1 MSGRVGSITTGI
13 ITDGLVFNMDAANR
27 ASYPKNGTTWFD
39 TIGTNNGTLT
49 NNPLFDSG
57 NVGSIDFDGTDDYVS
72 LGTTLGNS
80 FTSITVSA
88 WVNPEQ
94 LTQTSGQRYYIIHG
108 DDNSSGGVSSVFNLF
123 FGYLQ
128 NARYYSNDFDGQY
141 IIFGVRSTTQSLST
155 RPIAIADNV
164 NAISYINGCAF
175 GQNNTLI
182 QEGVW
187 VNVTGTYDGS
197 ESKVYINGVLSGTS
211 NSQPDSTNRSV
222 SGTMKSST
230 VPRRISDS
238 GANTDFNGKVS
249 NTYIYNR
256 ALSSTEILHN
266 YNALK
271 GRFGLS

>member
-1 MSGRVGSITTGI
+1 MSGI
-13 ITDGLVFNMDAANR
+13 ISSNIVTDGLVFYVDAANPS
-27 ASYPKNGTTWFD
+27 SYISGDTTTND
-39 TIGTNNGTLT
+39 LILDNNGTLT
-49 NNPLFDSG
+49 NG
-57 NVGSIDFDGTDDYVS
+57 VGFSTENNGSWTFDGTDDYVNI
-72 LGTTLGNS
+72 GTTLGNS

-88 WVNPEQ
+88 WVNPYQ

-108 DDNSSGGVSSVFNLF
+108 DDNSSGGQSSVFNLF

-128 NARYYSNDFDGQY
+128 NATYYSNDFDGQY

-164 NAISYINGCAF
+164 NATSYINGCAF

-187 VNVTGTYDGS
+187 VNVVGTYDGS

-230 VPRRISDS
+230 TPRRISDS

-249 NTYIYNR
+249 NTHIYNR
-256 ALSSTEILHN
+256 ALSSTEVLHN
-266 YNALK
+266 YDALK
-271 GRFGLS
+271 GRFGF

>member
-128 NARYYSNDFDGQY
+128 NAQYYSNDFDGQY

-249 NTYIYNR
+249 NTHIYNR
-256 ALSSTEILHN
+256 ALSSTEVLHN
-266 YNALK
+266 YNALRD
-271 GRFGLS
+271 RFGV

>member
-1 MSGRVGSITTGI
+1 MDFGNTTTNI
-13 ITDGLVFNMDAANR
+13 IKSGLVFNMDAANR
-27 ASYPKNGTTWFD
+27 ASYPRTGTTWFD

-49 NNPLFDSG
+49 NNPLFNID
-57 NVGSIDFDGTDDYVS
+57 NNGSIDFDGTDDYVNI
-72 LGTTLGNS
+72 GTTLGNS

-88 WVNPEQ
+88 WINPEQ

-128 NARYYSNDFDGQY
+128 NATYYSNDFDGQY

-155 RPIAIADNV
+155 RPIVIADNV
-164 NAISYINGCAF
+164 NATSYINGCAF

-187 VNVTGTYDGS
+187 VNVTGTYNGS
-197 ESKVYINGVLSGTS
+197 ESKVYINGILSGTS

-238 GANTDFNGKVS
+238 GANTDFNGKIS
-249 NTYIYNR
+249 NTQVYNR
-256 ALSSTEILHN
+256 ALSTTEVLHN

-271 GRFGLS
+271 SRFGL